1 VDIFS
6 ECRGFE
12 WDEGN
17 SQKNWIRHGVNQ
29 TECEQ
34 LFLNQPL
41 VVIEDTGHSN
51 QEARYYALGQTDQ
64 GRRLF
69 VVFTVRDIN
78 IRIISARDMSQ
89 RERSVY
95 QSAKEETDTGV

>member
-6 ECRGFE
+6 ECSGFQ

-17 SQKNWIRHGVNQ
+17 SQKNWVRHGVNQ

-34 LFLNQPL
+34 AFLNQPL
-41 VVIEDTGHSN
+41 VVAEDTGHSS
-51 QEARYYALGQTDQ
+51 QEARNYALGQTDQ

-69 VVFTVRDIN
+69 VVFTVRDSS
-78 IRIISARDMSQ
+78 IRVISAMDMSR
-89 RERSVY
+89 RERRVY
-95 QSAKEETDTGV
+95 QSAK

>member
-6 ECRGFE
+6 ECSGFQ

-17 SQKNWIRHGVNQ
+17 SQKNWVRHGVNQ
-29 TECEQ
+29 TDCEQ
-34 LFLNQPL
+34 ALLNQPL
-41 VVIEDTGHSN
+41 VIAKDIGHSS

-69 VVFTVRDIN
+69 VVFTVRDSS
-78 IRIISARDMSQ
+78 IRVISARDMSR
-89 RERSVY
+89 RERRVF
-95 QSAKEETDTGV
+95 QSAK